1 MEYARPFCLVVH
13 VLRIFA
19 LFSFYCSLFY
29 CSLFFVLCS
38 LFFVLCCSW
47 LLLCRIDNRL
57 YVLSLICTPMRI
69 LTSSIVS
76 PSFFVFRYSFFV
88 FIF

>member
-29 CSLFFVLCS
+29 CSLLFFVLCS
-38 LFFVLCCSW
+38 LLFLALALQDRQSFVCS
-47 LLLCRIDNRL
+47 
-57 YVLSLICTPMRI
+57 
-69 LTSSIVS
+69 
-76 PSFFVFRYSFFV
+76 
-88 FIF
+88 